1 MRRWGEG
8 KNEKVGRR
16 NKREGLEKDK
26 MKWLRVIYKIS
37 NAFSRHTEEEK
48 SRFCGFKIGL
58 YIYLYI

>member
-26 MKWLRVIYKIS
+26 MKWLRVIYKLMHSAGIQKK
-37 NAFSRHTEEEK
+37 EK
-48 SRFCGFKIGL
+48 SWFCGFKIGL
-58 YIYLYI
+58 YIYILYI

>member
-26 MKWLRVIYKIS
+26 MKWLRVINKIS
-37 NAFSRHTEEEK
+37 NAFSRHTAEREVEVLW
-48 SRFCGFKIGL
+48 F
-58 YIYLYI
+58 